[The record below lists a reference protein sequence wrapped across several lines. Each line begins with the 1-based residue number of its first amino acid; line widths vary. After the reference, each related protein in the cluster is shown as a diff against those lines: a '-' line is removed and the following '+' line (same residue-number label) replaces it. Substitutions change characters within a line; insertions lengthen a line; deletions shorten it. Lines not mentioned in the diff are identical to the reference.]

1 MGFIGLP
8 EDMCV
13 LSASAKERMSSSSSI
28 NLMLVGAAVDGV
40 EACAVSWWCE

>member
-1 MGFIGLP
+1 MVYGFIGLP

-13 LSASAKERMSSSSSI
+13 LSASTKERMSSSS
-28 NLMLVGAAVDGV
+28 MLVGAAVDGV